1 MEAILKFNLDD
12 PDDRTAHL
20 RAIKSLDL
28 SLALLDIKIELRSNV
43 KHFPDSEP
51 EEAYKAYSKIQ
62 DEVHRILSSH
72 SIDLDDLLL

>member
-28 SLALLDIKIELRSNV
+28 SLALLDIKNELRSNV

-62 DEVHRILSSH
+62 DEVHDILSRY
-72 SIDLDDLLL
+72 SIDLDDLVI

>member
-1 MEAILKFNLDD
+1 MEAILKFNLDN

-28 SLALLDIKIELRSNV
+28 SLALLDIKNELRSNV